1 MFPSALA
8 FASALLALSA
18 TTPALAAAL
27 PRATTPLP
35 DYVLQFAPLSHLFS
49 DETFFPSDIATHLQH
64 VTPEDGTDPVAGSVT
79 FQTIGGLGS
88 DIFLTSKDDPLA
100 SPQASWLLGNGQ
112 PDATGFTTAPATII
126 AVEKPGGILDAFY
139 FYFYSFNEAQASII
153 LAPVSHLRT
162 NISYTVSRHHLRRPR
177 W

>member
-1 MFPSALA
+1 MLSASSL
-8 FASALLALSA
+8 LLASLGLVSSA
-18 TTPALAAAL
+18 SAAAL

-35 DYVLQFAPLSHLFS
+35 DYVLQFAPISHLYS
-49 DETFFPSDIATHLQH
+49 EEQWWPSDISTHLQH
-64 VTPEDGTDPVAGSVT
+64 VTPEDGFTTVASSVT
-79 FQTIGGLGS
+79 FANISTLGS

-139 FYFYSFNEAQASII
+139 FYFYSFNEAQASSI
-153 LAPVSHLRT
+153 LAPVSDLRT
-162 NISYTVSRHHLRRPR
+162 NISYTVSRYHLRRPR